1 MEFINTYL
9 SGYIMP
15 LLLMG
20 TGLFFGIR
28 TRFFYVL
35 HPLDLTRELKSTGK
49 GSGISP
55 KRALTQ
61 ALAGTLGVGNM
72 TGVASAVCQ
81 GGAGAVFWMWM
92 SALLAMSIKYFEVAL
107 AVKCRRRDGDGYYGG
122 AMYYIRDIF
131 KDTFPRLCRV
141 LGISFALLCIV
152 NSLLTGNIVQIN
164 SAAGA
169 LENIPPI
176 VTGVLCA
183 LLTLPVVLGKG
194 KRISAVT
201 LGLIPFLSILYI
213 VISLIIIV
221 PQAPRL
227 PRVLSEIFEGA
238 FSLRA
243 AGGGAGGYL
252 IARAIRF
259 GTTRGIFSNEAGSGT
274 SPTAHASAEAKSPH
288 AQGCFGIFEVFAD
301 TIVLCSLTAFVILLS
316 DGCAKGLD
324 GIRLT
329 VYAFSSQAG
338 STAGT
343 VIAISVL
350 LFAYATVICQT
361 GYGTV
366 ALQSITK
373 RKSFFYCYIALSFTA
388 TVFGAIISQK
398 IMWQAADLVISLM
411 TVLNVLCLI
420 AAEKKGYLK
429 SVLTS
434 NQHIEYLK

>member
-1 MEFINTYL
+1 MELINTYL
-9 SGYIMP
+9 SGYVMP
-15 LLLMG
+15 ALLMG
-20 TGLFFGIR
+20 TGLFFGIKM
-28 TRFFYVL
+28 RFFYVL
-35 HPLDLTRELKSTGK
+35 HPVKTLRELKSTGADK
-49 GSGISP
+49 GISP
-55 KRALTQ
+55 GRALTQ

-81 GGAGAVFWMWM
+81 GGAGAVFWMWA

-107 AVKCRRRDGDGYYGG
+107 AVKCRRRDNEGYFGG
-122 AMYYIRDIF
+122 AMYYVRDVF
-131 KDTFPRLCRV
+131 KDTVPRLCGI
-141 LGISFALLCIV
+141 LGGSFALLCIV

-169 LENIPPI
+169 LENVPTI
-176 VTGVLCA
+176 VTGTACA

-201 LGLIPFLSILYI
+201 MALVPLLSLIYI
-213 VISLIIIV
+213 VISLVIIV
-221 PQAPRL
+221 PNLHRL
-227 PRVLSEIFEGA
+227 PSVLSEIFESA

-243 AGGGAGGYL
+243 AGGGVGGYL
-252 IARAIRF
+252 IARAVRF

-274 SPTAHASAEAKSPH
+274 SPTAHAAANAKSPH

-329 VYAFSSQAG
+329 LYAFSSQAG
-338 STAGT
+338 SLAGT
-343 VIAISVL
+343 VIAISVI

-366 ALQSITK
+366 ALQSVTK
-373 RKSFFYCYIALSFTA
+373 SRCFFYLYIALSFCA
-388 TVFGAIISQK
+388 TVFGSVISQGL
-398 IMWQAADLVISLM
+398 MWQAADLVISVM
-411 TVLNVLCLI
+411 TVLNVVCLI
-420 AAEKKGYLK
+420 AAERKGYLTLCLK
-429 SVLTS
+429 SGT
-434 NQHIEYLK
+434 IE